1 MATSPVRGPA
11 IIITDMADNQ
21 RPIGAI
27 EGRMSR
33 KLNNALTMTF
43 RNGPD
48 EPIGK
53 ALQSGADGVGGK
65 LGVLFGFKNGGPGV
79 HVYTPTV
86 GQALHVQSRDLKP
99 TLLTRDDG
107 SAVGSI
113 ERGPTCVGRD
123 ANGRELMRWID
134 HPDGPDT
141 FEAFRLAVTDAD
153 GELLAHL
160 NVIRTLAG
168 WSLGREL
175 LEDAI
180 WFGHAGQPLKFP
192 FLGTSVQLFRVLTPS
207 QLEFVIA
214 SCIDAAIGLRPYGTG
229 MS

>member
-1 MATSPVRGPA
+1 MISLTN
-11 IIITDMADNQ
+11 MADIQ
-21 RPIGAI
+21 RPVGAI
-27 EGRMSR
+27 EGRISR
-33 KLNNALTMTF
+33 KFNNALTMTF

-48 EPIGK
+48 EPIGT

-65 LGVLFGFKNGGPGV
+65 LGVLFGFKNGGTGV

-86 GQALHVQSRDLKP
+86 GQALHVESRDLKP

-123 ANGRELMRWID
+123 ANGQELLRWID

-141 FEAFRLAVTDAD
+141 FEAFRLAVTEPA
-153 GELLAHL
+153 GELLAHV

-175 LEDAI
+175 FEDAI
-180 WFGHAGQPLKFP
+180 WFGHAGQPLKLP
-192 FLGTSVQLFRVLTPS
+192 FLGTSVQLFRVLTPP
-207 QLEFVIA
+207 QLELLIA
-214 SCIDAAIGLRPYGTG
+214 SCVDMAIGLRPYGTG
-229 MS
+229 MG

>member
-1 MATSPVRGPA
+1 
-11 IIITDMADNQ
+11 MADTPT
-21 RPIGAI
+21 PIGAI
-27 EGRMSR
+27 EGRLAR

-43 RNGPD
+43 HNGPD

-65 LGVLFGFKNGGPGV
+65 LGVLFGFKNGGTGV

-99 TLLTRDDG
+99 TLLTREDS
-107 SAVGSI
+107 SAIGSI
-113 ERGPTCVGRD
+113 ERGPTCIGRD
-123 ANGRELMRWID
+123 AHDREVLHWVD
-134 HPDGPDT
+134 HPDGADT
-141 FEAFRLAVTDAD
+141 SEAFRLAVTDPD
-153 GELLAHL
+153 GQLLAHL
-160 NVIRTLAG
+160 NVIRTIAG

-180 WFGHAGQPLKFP
+180 WFGHAGQSLKLP
-192 FLGTSVQLFRVLTPS
+192 FLGTSVQLFRALSPE
-207 QLEFVIA
+207 QLELLIA
-214 SCIDAAIGLRPYGTG
+214 SCIDTAIGLRPYGTG

>member
-1 MATSPVRGPA
+1 
-11 IIITDMADNQ
+11 MADEQ

-27 EGRMSR
+27 EGRLAR

-48 EPIGK
+48 EPIGQ
-53 ALQSGADGVGGK
+53 AVQSGADGAGRK
-65 LGVLFGFKNGGPGV
+65 LGVLFGFKNGGTGV

-86 GQALHVQSRDLKP
+86 GLPLHVETRDVEP
-99 TLLTRDDG
+99 ALLTRADG

-123 ANGRELMRWID
+123 ASGRDVLRWVD
-134 HPDGPDT
+134 HPDGADT
-141 FEAFRLAVTDAD
+141 FEAFRLAVTDPG
-153 GELLAHL
+153 GELLAHM

-180 WFGHAGQPLKFP
+180 WFGHAGQSLKLP
-192 FLGTSVQLFRVLTPS
+192 FLGTSVQLFRDLTPI
-207 QLEFVIA
+207 QLDLVLG
-214 SCIDAAIGLRPYGTG
+214 SCIDTAIGLRPYGTG
-229 MS
+229 MG

>member
-1 MATSPVRGPA
+1 
-11 IIITDMADNQ
+11 MADTP

-27 EGRMSR
+27 EGRLAR

-48 EPIGK
+48 EPIGE
-53 ALQSGADGVGGK
+53 AVQSGADGVGRK
-65 LGVLFGFKNGGPGV
+65 LGVLFGFKNGGTGV
-79 HVYTPTV
+79 HVYTPAV
-86 GQALHVQSRDLKP
+86 GQALRIESRDLQP

-123 ANGRELMRWID
+123 AHGQELLRWID
-134 HPDGPDT
+134 HPEGADT
-141 FEAFRLAVTDAD
+141 FQAFRLAVTDPD
-153 GELLAHL
+153 GELLAHV

-175 LEDAI
+175 FEDAI
-180 WFGHAGQPLKFP
+180 WFGHAGQSLKLP
-192 FLGTSVQLFRVLTPS
+192 FLGASVRLFRVLTPD
-207 QLEFVIA
+207 QLELVIA
-214 SCIDAAIGLRPYGTG
+214 SCVDTAIGLRPYGTG
-229 MS
+229 MG